1 MLLFCSDILEKENG
15 NAIDAAIATLFCNG
29 ITTFQSM
36 GIGGG
41 FIMNYYV
48 QSEKKAYTMNA
59 KEVAPIAA
67 TENMFKTTESYLTGP
82 LAIGVPGEV
91 KGYWDLYKRF
101 GSIPWKELVQP
112 SIKICEEGFEM
123 TKHMYDFIDPRLLT
137 DNHLRLAI
145 NFVCFFFL
153 LKRQTS

>member
-1 MLLFCSDILEKENG
+1 MLLFFSDILERKNG
-15 NAIDAAIATLFCNG
+15 NAIDAAIATLLCNG

-41 FIMNYYV
+41 FIMNYYNH
-48 QSEKKAYTMNA
+48 SEKKAYTMNA

-67 TENMFKTTESYLTGP
+67 TQNMFKTTESYLRGP

-91 KGYWDLYKRF
+91 RGYWDLHKKF
-101 GSIPWKELVQP
+101 GSISWKDLVQP

-123 TKHMYDFIDPRLLT
+123 TKHMYDNIDPKLLKDT
-137 DNHLRLAI
+137 HLRLATL
-145 NFVCFFFL
+145 FDFL
-153 LKRQTS
+153 FKRHAS